1 MPRNEICAGDVIEV
15 TVDGEVR
22 TAEVMLIS
30 DDGTALLDLFDGD
43 RPAFV
48 HVTHLASAAVYRP
61 EPADLVAA
69 A

>member
-1 MPRNEICAGDVIEV
+1 MTKNEIRAGDVIEV

-22 TAEVMLIS
+22 TAEVMLVT
-30 DDGTALLDLFDGD
+30 DDGIALLDLFDGD

-48 HVTHLASAAVYRP
+48 DVAHLATAAVYRP

-69 A
+69 

>member
-1 MPRNEICAGDVIEV
+1 MTRNEICAGDVIEV

-30 DDGTALLDLFDGD
+30 DGTALLDLFDGD

-48 HVTHLASAAVYRP
+48 HVSHLASAAVYRP